1 MNMCGLESSFE
12 SRDHYHINIFFS
24 FCFQICL
31 LKVNCFTE
39 FCCFLPKVTMYQP

>member
-12 SRDHYHINIFFS
+12 SRDHYHINFFS

-39 FCCFLPKVTMYQP
+39 FCCFLSNLNMDQP